1 MNPGSSL
8 TASILASIFDR
19 GRLKGRLTRA
29 VGEQREA
36 VANYNKALLTALTET
51 RNALS
56 IAREADVRLAV
67 LERSRIDAERTATFA
82 RIQYAEGGTSLNIQL
97 EAERRLLAV
106 HEGLIRAREARLLA
120 AIALFR
126 AIGGAPRS

>member
-1 MNPGSSL
+1 M
-8 TASILASIFDR
+8 
-19 GRLKGRLTRA
+19 
-29 VGEQREA
+29 
-36 VANYNKALLTALTET
+36 
-51 RNALS
+51 
-56 IAREADVRLAV
+56 
-67 LERSRIDAERTATFA
+67 LERSRIDAERTAAFA
-82 RIQYAEGGTSLNIQL
+82 RIQYAEGGTSLNTQL